1 MRNKHKYNKG
11 WWFCIILC
19 PPVIFLLIS
28 WIVMLLWNC
37 LLPEILGV
45 KTIGFWQAMG
55 ILVLSKILF
64 GGFHGKFGQG
74 MKQIRAKHFEHRMEG
89 MSAEEKEKFKEI
101 WKQRCSG
108 GFFNKN
114 ND

>member
-1 MRNKHKYNKG
+1 MRNKYKYNKG

>member
-1 MRNKHKYNKG
+1 MNNKYKKS
-11 WWFCIILC
+11 WWFCLVLC
-19 PPVIFLLIS
+19 PPVIFFGVT
-28 WIVMLLWNC
+28 WIVMTLWNC

-45 KTIGFWQAMG
+45 KSISFWQAMG

-74 MKQIRAKHFEHRMEG
+74 MRGMKEKHLHHRMEG
-89 MSAEEKEKFKEI
+89 MSDEEKEKFKEI
-101 WKQRCSG
+101 WKQKCSG

-114 ND
+114 NE